1 MNDELWEV
9 LQSFKSA
16 IDMCMD
22 KVDQMDKMYEDYRNQ
37 TDERIHALENTL
49 YEEIINPTK
58 AYVEEENRN
67 ARFNDFN
74 EKYGEKLGAYNDA
87 LRPLEGDDFDL
98 TKSAFD
104 KYDSFEGEK
113 PGEDEYV
120 DALIEEVGAQLN
132 KIKEGLGLPAD
143 AEIEVK
149 QTEDGETVVEV
160 EGENGEEQ
168 IIATEDGENVEEAE
182 EIVDDE
188 PVEDNPEEVEAFEKE
203 LEQYR

>member
-1 MNDELWEV
+1 MDNELWDV
-9 LQSFKSA
+9 LQSFKNA
-16 IDMCMD
+16 LDIAFDRLE
-22 KVDQMDKMYEDYRNQ
+22 QMDKMYEDYRDQ
-37 TDERIHALENTL
+37 TDERIHSVEATL
-49 YEEIINPTK
+49 YDEIINPTK
-58 AYVEEENRN
+58 DYIAGQERD

-74 EKYGEKLGAYNDA
+74 AKYGEKLGAYNDA
-87 LRPLEGDDFDL
+87 LRSLEGEDYDL

-104 KYDSFEGEK
+104 KYDNLEGEK
-113 PGEDEYV
+113 PDEEEFV
-120 DALIEEVGAQLN
+120 NALVEEVGAQLN

-160 EGENGEEQ
+160 
-168 IIATEDGENVEEAE
+168 DGENIEEAE